1 MNGRAFLDV
10 ARRLSQEPTE
20 ADWRSAAG
28 RAYYAVLLEG
38 KSALRRWGFPPP
50 PRDQLHR
57 FVRLSFVYAADLDL
71 KRIGQVLEDL
81 SKLRNQA
88 DYEPERPGPFASAA
102 NLRLAGHAAQT
113 AIDILDQIER
123 DPSRR
128 AAAIAAIRPP
138 P

>member
-1 MNGRAFLDV
+1 
-10 ARRLSQEPTE
+10 
-20 ADWRSAAG
+20 
-28 RAYYAVLLEG
+28 
-38 KSALRRWGFPPP
+38 
-50 PRDQLHR
+50 LHR

-102 NLRLAGHAAQT
+102 NVRLAVHAAQT
-113 AIDILDQIER
+113 AIDLLDQIDR

-128 AAAIAAIRPP
+128 SAAIAALRPP

>member
-1 MNGRAFLDV
+1 MDGRAFLDV

-28 RAYYAVLLEG
+28 GSYYALLLEG
-38 KSALRRWGFPPP
+38 KSALRRWEFPPP

-71 KRIGQVLEDL
+71 KKIGQVLEDL

-88 DYEPERPGPFASAA
+88 DYEPERSGAFASAA
-102 NLRLAGHAAQT
+102 SARRAVHAAQT
-113 AIDILDQIER
+113 AIDLLDQIER
-123 DPSRR
+123 DASRR
-128 AAAIAAIRPP
+128 SAAIAAIRPP